1 MKKLSFFLLSLLFG
15 LTAMALSMSSDAPFW
30 ARALSERIEKNSYSE
45 TEALLWFRWL
55 ISDQYEI
62 RSRTSEPIDP
72 AYILQQAEQ
81 LSKNTPNTVA
91 SSDIRDVAMLCIKY
105 YKSHPYISSLLE
117 KLNDEDAPIVAKAM
131 ADAGR
136 FDEAKLCL
144 NAIHVTYPKLI
155 PYAAEAY
162 KLIGDEAKSNE
173 MLENALSQNSDPGKY
188 DVTGRVI
195 IAKYLNSKSESNS
208 LNQSEV
214 KLLTKYMDNIVG
226 KAQDLDVKDCIW
238 LINVLNASSDSKNQE
253 KARKILSKLSSRSM
267 SCKDLLL
274 MAKYYNS
281 INNATETEGFVKA
294 AEKVVNRCPFLILNY
309 FDGYAGVYG
318 TEKAIDKLEQ
328 YYDTYSGW
336 INGRKAPTE
345 NTRFYFD
352 LRNSV
357 AFYQLIAQMENVLD
371 CNGSNVKIDK
381 YKELLSQKKIDIISA
396 INTYAAMKVQN
407 GDNASN
413 QEILALLKDYIIQF
427 TAYSNTDQIA
437 NIIETFYINRNTLG
451 DEAAELIRS
460 NKSVM
465 DTSGVCNALEIFL
478 QSGKKDVLA
487 WCYPIVIDSID
498 NAYATHSDKS
508 YSDYYDDLLSRVND
522 AIGGS
527 SSFVVGDFKYQLYRN
542 RWAAEY
548 IGNGSTVTFPTTIT
562 NNGQTYN
569 IQAVYGA
576 KGNKNL
582 VSVVIPNGIEKISE
596 NAFDGCEKL
605 TTVTIPASKIQIG
618 KLAFANCPAL
628 TTITNLNFTKD
639 IDDPEQSWDYFLRT
653 CYKSI
658 KMLDSFY
665 KQLIAKYTQDNLHN
679 SANRLMDGYL
689 EGEYYWYIQRKNY
702 GSTSSH
708 EMGSRVLLNI
718 AAKGNIKAMRDICY
732 YYIKLEMNYGGPIAA
747 ADYLKY
753 AKLLITKKPAWG
765 YFYMGMAYEFGL
777 GVTPSRSTAHSYY
790 AKGRELNDSDC
801 IKGWNRTW

>member
-1 MKKLSFFLLSLLFG
+1 
-15 LTAMALSMSSDAPFW
+15 
-30 ARALSERIEKNSYSE
+30 
-45 TEALLWFRWL
+45 
-55 ISDQYEI
+55 
-62 RSRTSEPIDP
+62 
-72 AYILQQAEQ
+72 
-81 LSKNTPNTVA
+81 
-91 SSDIRDVAMLCIKY
+91 
-105 YKSHPYISSLLE
+105 
-117 KLNDEDAPIVAKAM
+117 
-131 ADAGR
+131 
-136 FDEAKLCL
+136 
-144 NAIHVTYPKLI
+144 
-155 PYAAEAY
+155 
-162 KLIGDEAKSNE
+162 
-173 MLENALSQNSDPGKY
+173 
-188 DVTGRVI
+188 
-195 IAKYLNSKSESNS
+195 
-208 LNQSEV
+208 
-214 KLLTKYMDNIVG
+214 MDNIVG

-253 KARKILSKLSSRSM
+253 KVRKILSKLSSRSM

-460 NKSVM
+460 KNM
-465 DTSGVCNALEIFL
+465 GTSAVCNALEIFL

-498 NAYATHSDKS
+498 SAYGKTS
-508 YSDYYDDLLSRVND
+508 YEDYYDDIISRVND

-548 IGNGSTVTFPTTIT
+548 IGNSSTVTFPTTVT
-562 NNGQTYN
+562 YNGQTYN

-576 KGNKNL
+576 KGNKSL

-605 TTVTIPASKIQIG
+605 TTVTLPTSEVKVG
-618 KLAFANCPAL
+618 HFAFNNC
-628 TTITNLNFTKD
+628 
-639 IDDPEQSWDYFLRT
+639 
-653 CYKSI
+653 
-658 KMLDSFY
+658 
-665 KQLIAKYTQDNLHN
+665 
-679 SANRLMDGYL
+679 
-689 EGEYYWYIQRKNY
+689 
-702 GSTSSH
+702 
-708 EMGSRVLLNI
+708 
-718 AAKGNIKAMRDICY
+718 
-732 YYIKLEMNYGGPIAA
+732 
-747 ADYLKY
+747 
-753 AKLLITKKPAWG
+753 
-765 YFYMGMAYEFGL
+765 
-777 GVTPSRSTAHSYY
+777 
-790 AKGRELNDSDC
+790 SDC
-801 IKGWNRTW
+801 A